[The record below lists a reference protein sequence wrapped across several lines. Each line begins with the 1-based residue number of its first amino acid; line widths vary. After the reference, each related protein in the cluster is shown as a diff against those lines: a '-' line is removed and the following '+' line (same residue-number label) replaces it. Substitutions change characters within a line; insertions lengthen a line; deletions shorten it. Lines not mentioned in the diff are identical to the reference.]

1 MMAFNHRIYFAT
13 GDAGMEID
21 INLLKKEVETWATE
35 RGQEHV
41 AIEISRMYFMLN
53 SNRGSRL
60 FKIEDETGLA
70 NWKAI
75 NNNRQQ
81 IFRWLRSDS
90 KASQEKFCELVPA
103 ILEVL
108 PIEQKSSID
117 GHCENYL
124 ICVAIKEFAAAMTET
139 LLGGRDMSRQI
150 TNAVTAL
157 NAIQHRA

>member
-1 MMAFNHRIYFAT
+1 MK
-13 GDAGMEID
+13 ID
-21 INLLKKEVETWATE
+21 INLLKKEVEFWATD

-53 SNRGSRL
+53 SNSGARL
-60 FKIEDETGLA
+60 LQIEDEGGLA

-90 KASQEKFCELVPA
+90 KASQEKFYDLVPA

-108 PIEQKSSID
+108 PIEQKSRLD
-117 GHCENYL
+117 GHNTNYL
-124 ICVAIKEFAAAMTET
+124 ACMAIKEFAAAMTET

>member
-1 MMAFNHRIYFAT
+1 
-13 GDAGMEID
+13 MEID
-21 INLLKKEVETWATE
+21 INLLKKEVESWAAE

-53 SNRGSRL
+53 QNNGTRL
-60 FKIEDETGLA
+60 FQIEDGA
-70 NWKAI
+70 GFVNWKAI

-90 KASQEKFCELVPA
+90 KASQAKFCELVPT
-103 ILEVL
+103 ILEAL
-108 PIEQKSSID
+108 PIERAKSLD
-117 GHCENYL
+117 MGNLNYL
-124 ICVAIKEFAAAMTET
+124 ACVAIKEFASAMTET